1 MNEYIWLNLEI
12 KINYFIYL
20 ITQLDI
26 NRKIE
31 HYARWTAKFK
41 GGGGPREGYVYRGG
55 VGVGDFRYFYN
66 VNLFLWISIT
76 IDSMTTT
83 TPPLT
88 HTKGCRWCV

>member
-1 MNEYIWLNLEI
+1 MCAMNEYIWLNLEI
-12 KINYFIYL
+12 KINYSIYL

-31 HYARWTAKFK
+31 QLNSK

-66 VNLFLWISIT
+66 VNLFL
-76 IDSMTTT
+76 
-83 TPPLT
+83 
-88 HTKGCRWCV
+88 